1 MTTAPAPTA
10 PRHRQAGEQLAGTR
24 RLVATFWVD
33 DQFFGV
39 DALGVQE
46 VLRHQPMTTV
56 PLAPREVSGLINL
69 RGQVVTALD
78 LRWRLGLGD
87 RDAGEAPP
95 MSVVV
100 RTGDDPVSFLVDRIG
115 DVVGGDLDRLEEPP
129 ETMDE
134 SQRRMLRGVHKLEG
148 RLLLVLDVAQVVRP
162 MAGG

>member
-1 MTTAPAPTA
+1 MTTTTPQAHRATA
-10 PRHRQAGEQLAGTR
+10 NDGHGEGSS
-24 RLVATFWVD
+24 RLVATFTVD

-39 DALGVQE
+39 DALQVQE

-87 RDAGEAPP
+87 RDPDEAPP
-95 MSVVV
+95 MNVVV
-100 RTGDDPVSFLVDRIG
+100 RTDDDPVSFLVDGIG
-115 DVVGGDLDRLEEPP
+115 DVIEVPLDHLEEPP
-129 ETMDE
+129 ETMDPH
-134 SQRRMLRGVHKLEG
+134 QRRMLRGVHKLEG